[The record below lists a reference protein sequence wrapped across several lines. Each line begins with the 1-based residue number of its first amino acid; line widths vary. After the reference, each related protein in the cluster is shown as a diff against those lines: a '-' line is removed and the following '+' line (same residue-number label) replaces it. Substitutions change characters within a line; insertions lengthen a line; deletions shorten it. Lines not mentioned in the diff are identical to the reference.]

1 VGDPLAVTNPEG
13 FFTALIPYPG
23 PGQYRAHWTGG
34 EAPFEVASRAVQV
47 G

>member
-1 VGDPLAVTNPEG
+1 V
-13 FFTALIPYPG
+13 PYPG

-34 EAPFEVASRAVQV
+34 EAPFEAASRTVQV